1 MPTVF
6 QGDRAAGDWGRMAIV
21 VSRYNESITG
31 KLLDGAV
38 ATLTAAGMTDDAIDV
53 VWVPGA
59 WEIPLVAGRLAESA
73 GYSAVLCLGAVIKGE
88 TSHDQHINRQVS
100 LSLGQISLRTG
111 IPILFGVLTCNSIEQ
126 AIHRSGGNVGNKGVE
141 CAEAALEMASLLR
154 KLPAAPAG
162 IPRPFDRA
170 ERGSAATAPEPL
182 GTRSPESRRPRRKQ
196 AARLT
201 RRRRARQVALQV
213 LFADDLNP
221 QHDLL
226 AAGRFLQVRLQH
238 DRELVRF
245 ARQLVDGTRNHRTEI
260 DQILADKLQ
269 NWSLARLA
277 ATDRNVLRMGI
288 YELLYAGTPGPV
300 AINEAIELAR
310 RFGSPQSPKFVNGL
324 LDRVLHQPTQG
335 T

>member
-1 MPTVF
+1 MPNVF
-6 QGDRAAGDWGRMAIV
+6 QGDRAGDEWGRMAIV

-31 KLLDGAV
+31 KLLDGAL
-38 ATLTAAGMTDDAIDV
+38 ATLTAAGVKDDAIDV
-53 VWVPGA
+53 AWVPGA

-73 GYSAVLCLGAVIKGE
+73 AYSAVLCLGAVIKGE

-111 IPILFGVLTCNSIEQ
+111 IPVLFGVLTCNSIEQ

-154 KLPAAPAG
+154 KLPSAPTG
-162 IPRPFDRA
+162 TPRPFDRA
-170 ERGSAATAPEPL
+170 ERGPATAPETL
-182 GTRSPESRRPRRKQ
+182 GAPSPARRRPDRGPS
-196 AARLT
+196 ARLT
-201 RRRRARQVALQV
+201 RRRRARQVAMQV
-213 LFADDLNP
+213 LFADDMNP

-226 AAGRFLQVRLQH
+226 AAGRFLQSRLRN

-245 ARQLVDGTRNHRTEI
+245 ARQLVDGTRHHRNEI
-260 DQILADKLQ
+260 DQILTDKLQ
-269 NWSLARLA
+269 NWSLGRLA
-277 ATDRNVLRMGI
+277 ATDRGILRMGI

-300 AINEAIELAR
+300 AINEAVELAR
-310 RFGSPQSPKFVNGL
+310 RFGTLQSPKFVNGV
-324 LDRVLHQPTQG
+324 LDRVLHRPTQG